1 MLRKNAFIIAI
12 IFLYILFLCKYYL
25 FGMVDNTKDLAEMVY
40 DEKLKYYQEEYQKM
54 EQILEVKDYD
64 YDVIYSKIVLRD
76 IYEFYDEFTIG
87 KGSKDGVSL
96 QDLVVN
102 QDGVVGIVKEV
113 NNYSST
119 VLMLTSPKIEL
130 SVRIGDAYGILT
142 SQDKKI
148 VVKNIT
154 LDEKIEVGDSVYTS
168 GLTSIP
174 GGFLIGEVKEVRTD
188 SLELEYVLDV
198 AATSNLQQF
207 WYVAVIKGV
216 QS

>member
-1 MLRKNAFIIAI
+1 
-12 IFLYILFLCKYYL
+12 
-25 FGMVDNTKDLAEMVY
+25 
-40 DEKLKYYQEEYQKM
+40 M

-113 NNYSST
+113 DHYSST